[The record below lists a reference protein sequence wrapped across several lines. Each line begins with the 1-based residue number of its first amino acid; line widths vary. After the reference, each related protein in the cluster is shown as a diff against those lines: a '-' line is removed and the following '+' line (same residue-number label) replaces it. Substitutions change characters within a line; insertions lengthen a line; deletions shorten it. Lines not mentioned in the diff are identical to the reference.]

1 MVVLMH
7 SAIPAPDL
15 KETQVMKR
23 TILAIALV
31 AAGASAAN
39 AYGTSTRDIDAAQAN
54 QERRIQQG
62 LRDGSLT
69 RREAA
74 GLVEEQRRI
83 QQLES
88 RAKADGHVSRY
99 EHDQIRRAQQN
110 ASHHIYQERH
120 DSERR
125 GWRRWW

>member
-1 MVVLMH
+1 
-7 SAIPAPDL
+7 
-15 KETQVMKR
+15 MKR
-23 TILAIALV
+23 TILALV
-31 AAGASAAN
+31 LIAAGAGTAN

-54 QERRIQQG
+54 EAARIRAG
-62 LRDGSLT
+62 IRDGSLT

-74 GLVEEQRRI
+74 GLEAEQRRI

-88 RAKADGHVSRY
+88 RAKADGHFSRA

-110 ASHHIYQERH
+110 ASRHIYQERH
-120 DSERR
+120 DSEKR